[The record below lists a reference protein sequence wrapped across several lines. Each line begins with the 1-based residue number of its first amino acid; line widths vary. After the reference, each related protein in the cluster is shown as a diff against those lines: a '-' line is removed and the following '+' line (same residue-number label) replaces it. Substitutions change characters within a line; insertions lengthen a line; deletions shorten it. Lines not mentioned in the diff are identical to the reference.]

1 MRLKPLGRI
10 FLLAL
15 ALRVGLVLAF
25 ADLRIGL
32 DDMFQYD
39 MLARSIAA
47 GNGYRWYAQEDL
59 RLIQRYVGRYLPPI
73 QIPPEY
79 DPRGIPT
86 SFRPPLYPA
95 FLALVYLLVG
105 SGPRRF
111 LAARLVQALL
121 GAALVP
127 LAAQVGRRLG
137 CSERAARWG
146 ALGVALYPLLV
157 IYPLA
162 LATENLFVFLLLLAL
177 WALLRAGE
185 RGRAFDYGLAGLL
198 LGLTALTRSAV
209 VPFVPLAALWTGW
222 GVRPWRAG
230 LRNGALV
237 VLAFLLVTMP
247 WSLRNSL
254 LHGEFHFVETD
265 LGYNLY
271 MGYHPQSSGTF
282 SVEFSF
288 DLLPI
293 LDDGERN
300 RLGMEAF
307 WSFVRADPARVPYLM
322 ARKLSYFW
330 GFDRRGFQYF
340 YCNNFLG
347 DWQPW
352 QVEGALGLL
361 CAPTALVVAAGLAG
375 LVLARPRR
383 QIALAALLVV
393 SFTAGYVLIMAE
405 ARFHLPLI
413 PPLAVLAAHT
423 LVDRP
428 WQGAARWQR
437 GLAVLLWLALAA
449 NWGWELARDAELL
462 RALIAPGGNQL
473 YLSY

>member
-1 MRLKPLGRI
+1 MRLKLLWGI

-15 ALRVGLVLAF
+15 VLRLGLVLAF

-59 RLIQRYVGRYLPPI
+59 RLIQRYVGRYLPPM
-73 QIPPEY
+73 QVPPEY
-79 DPRGIPT
+79 DPRGILT

-95 FLALVYLLVG
+95 FLALIYLLVG
-105 SGPRRF
+105 SGPHRF
-111 LAARLVQALL
+111 LAARIVQALL
-121 GAALVP
+121 GAALSP
-127 LAAQVGRRLG
+127 LTARVAQQLG
-137 CSERAARWG
+137 CSKRAALWG

-162 LATENLFVFLLLLAL
+162 LATENLFVFLLLLSL
-177 WALLRAGE
+177 WALLRAGK
-185 RGRAFDYGLAGLL
+185 RGRAFDYALAGLL
-198 LGLTALTRSAV
+198 LGLAALTRSAV
-209 VPFVPLAALWTGW
+209 VPFVPLAALWAAW
-222 GVRPWRAG
+222 GTRPRRTG
-230 LRNGALV
+230 LRNGALI
-237 VLAFLLVTMP
+237 LLVFALVTFP

-282 SVEFSF
+282 SVDFSF

-347 DWQPW
+347 AWQPW
-352 QVEGALGLL
+352 QVGGALGLL
-361 CAPTALVVAAGLAG
+361 CAPTALVIAAGLAG
-375 LVLARPRR
+375 LILARPRR
-383 QIALAALLVV
+383 QIVLAALLVV

-413 PPLAVLAAHT
+413 PLLAALAAHT
-423 LVDRP
+423 LVDQP
-428 WQGAARWQR
+428 WRQAAKWQK
-437 GLAVLLWLALAA
+437 GLAVLLWVVLAA
-449 NWGWELARDAELL
+449 NWGWELVRDADLL
-462 RALIAPGGNQL
+462 RALVGPGGNRL
-473 YLSY
+473 FLSY